1 MWVKL
6 SVRGGHSCWFS
17 KPQVSALVKSVNPKL
32 PPIQVRKIIEKAA
45 EPPGANV
52 LFANGMVRED
62 SVAGVAR

>member
-1 MWVKL
+1 
-6 SVRGGHSCWFS
+6 
-17 KPQVSALVKSVNPKL
+17 VSALVKSVNPKL
-32 PPIQVRKIIEKAA
+32 PPIQVRNIIEKAA